1 MLPTFPR
8 TLLIAIALSV
18 LSAIFFALGDF
29 AIAHLALEPNTVLK
43 GEWWRLMT
51 AHWLHFTFYHFG
63 INVIAFVAITALFLT
78 QESARR
84 FTASLAIMC
93 VLLGLALALL
103 NPEYSPYVG
112 LSGLLHGILVQGIIT
127 TRDYSRSIKG
137 IALLLVGVK
146 LGYEQSPWY
155 SAEDLEIAVGA
166 QIAVDAHLYG
176 AILGLSLGTLAY
188 VIGRSQNSFTLK
200 RANEK

>member
-29 AIAHLALEPNTVLK
+29 AIAHLALEPNAVLK

-63 INVIAFVAITALFLT
+63 INVIAFVAITALFFT
-78 QESARR
+78 QESARQ
-84 FTASLAIMC
+84 FTASVAIMC
-93 VLLGLALALL
+93 VLIGLALALL

-176 AILGLSLGTLAY
+176 AILGLLVGALMC
-188 VIGRSQNSFTLK
+188 VIGRSQNPFKLK

>member
-29 AIAHLALEPNTVLK
+29 AIAHLALEPNAVQQ
-43 GEWWRLMT
+43 GDWWRLIT

-63 INVIAFVAITALFLT
+63 INVIAFVAITALFFT

-112 LSGLLHGILVQGIIT
+112 LSGLLHGILVQGIIK

-176 AILGLSLGTLAY
+176 AILGLLVGALMC
-188 VIGRSQNSFTLK
+188 VIGRSQNPFKLK